1 MESKLQTYFQQEE
14 PHLGN
19 QYLEDF
25 ALTSILK
32 RILPKPIFNEIE
44 PDLIRFGERCSSG
57 GDILKYGRETALN
70 PPRLIHYNAFGR

>member
-1 MESKLQTYFQQEE
+1 MNSKLQSYFQQDE

-25 ALTSILK
+25 ALTSYLK
-32 RILPKPIFNEIE
+32 RVLPKSILNEIE
-44 PDLIRFGERCSSG
+44 SDLVRFGERCSSG
-57 GDILKYGRETALN
+57 GDILKYGRETDLN